1 MTFAVAHL
9 HKLYGGGLTI
19 WDNWENHQQNHTKE
33 GKTKSSSQRQ
43 NLVETKKVDGPF
55 DLVAWRSSN

>member
-9 HKLYGGGLTI
+9 HI
-19 WDNWENHQQNHTKE
+19 AHDNWENHQQNHTKK

-43 NLVETKKVDGPF
+43 NLVEAKKVDGPF
-55 DLVAWRSSN
+55 EQVAWRSSN